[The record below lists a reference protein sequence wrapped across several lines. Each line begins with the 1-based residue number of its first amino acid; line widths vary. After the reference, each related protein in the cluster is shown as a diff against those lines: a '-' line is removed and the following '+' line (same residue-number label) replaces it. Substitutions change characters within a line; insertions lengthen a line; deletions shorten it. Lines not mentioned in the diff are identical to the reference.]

1 MCRMSCMKPNKQ
13 RNVFCLLSS
22 ARGNRSGPEF
32 SLAHPPTIPCS
43 QLVAL
48 NSDCAVRTI
57 VIIIVFF
64 FDIFVFFYFV
74 CIYLYFEVLVGG
86 TRYIDLMVL
95 TNSGSS

>member
-1 MCRMSCMKPNKQ
+1 MF
-13 RNVFCLLSS
+13 FCLLSS

-32 SLAHPPTIPCS
+32 SLAHPPTIPYS

-64 FDIFVFFYFV
+64 FGLFVFLNFV
-74 CIYLYFEVLVGG
+74 CINLYFEELVGG

-95 TNSGSS
+95 SNSGSS

>member
-1 MCRMSCMKPNKQ
+1 MKPNKM

-32 SLAHPPTIPCS
+32 SLAHLPTIPCF

-64 FDIFVFFYFV
+64 FGLFVFLNFV
-74 CIYLYFEVLVGG
+74 CINLYFEELVGG